1 MVDTQKLQHAV
12 ERQYKVKATLIDS
25 TPLDE
30 IWKGV
35 SWKGI
40 VHTFELQG
48 HPAAERAYAW
58 SQGSRIYT
66 LLHIPPVDSPVK
78 AIRTAIEEQIP

>member
-12 ERQYKVKATLIDS
+12 EMQYKVKATLIDS

-35 SWKGI
+35 SWKGV
-40 VHTFELQG
+40 VHTFALQG

-58 SQGSRIYT
+58 SQGSRIYA
-66 LLHIPPVDSPVK
+66 LLHIPPVDTPVK
-78 AIRTAIEEQIP
+78 AVRTAIEEQTS